1 MDEETP
7 TAVPAAAVDF
17 ADIMRRHHDYEA
29 RAAEL
34 FPANKAA
41 LLKALGEQGIA
52 KVLVRFDGAGDSGQI
67 EEVTA
72 LDDDSIERP
81 IPDAAVKV
89 ELQKIAFGD
98 DAPQV
103 VAETLTEAIDS
114 LAYALLQSSHC
125 GWENNE
131 GAYGDF
137 TFDVA
142 AGLITLEY
150 HERYETS
157 ELFTHEF

>member
-7 TAVPAAAVDF
+7 ATPPVAAVDF
-17 ADIMRRHHDYEA
+17 TEVMSRYAAYEE
-29 RAAEL
+29 RVAEL
-34 FPANKAA
+34 LPANKAA
-41 LLKALGEQGIA
+41 LLNTLGEQGIA
-52 KVLVRFDGAGDSGQI
+52 KVMVRFDGSGDSGQI

-72 LDDDSIERP
+72 LDEQGVERP
-81 IPDAAVKV
+81 IPETAV
-89 ELQKIAFGD
+89 ELQKIGYGD
-98 DAPQV
+98 DAPQAV
-103 VAETLTEAIDS
+103 TEPLGEAIDS
-114 LAYALLQSSHC
+114 LAYTLLQSSHS

-142 AGLITLEY
+142 AGLITLDY
-150 HERYETS
+150 NERYETS